1 MMDYDDSWL
10 FLRDF
15 FLYDKSIVQ
24 HINSALGIKSKVI
37 IRDTNEDV
45 FLKDIISLLP
55 NNIDGTTYVDFLRY
69 VNPQYEQEETEANIS
84 VEEIEHSFLN
94 HLWINILSNS
104 KANRYF
110 SEDFKRNSVP
120 AEYIPYILLGSFGID
135 IEWLLYGGQ
144 SAFFFVDQVDCLS
157 KLFDSLNKGYKSWQ
171 SPLHF
176 YFNLKNLKSKLL
188 WTRQLSQE
196 QLYPLMVLFIVLR
209 REWNESNNSSYISK
223 KIKSLCKHN
232 HASEVVR
239 SVIYSIYDLYS
250 DGDDDIRCMYTRVE
264 IIKIDLHKLVVER
277 IIKSGSYKILFD
289 SEFSAN
295 GSNPGAKIDRW
306 TYVEESY
313 KDNVGKRLLVDYYF
327 PHTNV
332 REEDV
337 FIPNDSLTDRIYVSL
352 EKGKDYKQ
360 YWRNIKD
367 GECFDYIQIY
377 PMKNSSNEISDY
389 RPIKYRNHLTKKGK
403 FVIVE
408 DVEKSKVNKEVKLE
422 ISNFRH
428 DLKDL
433 MEDPDIKNLKYIIA
447 ETKKQSLLFNNLF
460 NGLVFLLGNNDDKEC
475 SLGQVREIL
484 KVLDNNQSNSN
495 MDSQLKQLIAEI
507 RDKIE
512 DYAYVR
518 DKSLISGI
526 DVNRLKL
533 LYYQSYD
540 RIFSKIE
547 GFGDGIRQR
556 HETLC
561 SCIKIF
567 GKSLVDNQDN
577 ITIHEF
583 LSDYIKYLGLN
594 KKRVNVSADLFGIEK
609 NLVIKYNRAAL
620 NVILNSIIDNAIE
633 HGFSNYECE
642 NPMIKI
648 IAEVKGD
655 YVLLNICNN
664 GKPISISNDD
674 YKTRGVFKGETGHT
688 GIGGYQISRYAEL
701 QGGYVEIHNTKSW
714 NTEIHLYIKM

>member
-1 MMDYDDSWL
+1 MIGNDDSWF

-15 FLYDKSIVQ
+15 FSQDKSIAKY
-24 HINSALGIKSKVI
+24 INSALGIKSIVL
-37 IRDTNEDV
+37 IRDTNENV
-45 FLKDIISLLP
+45 FLNDIMSLLP
-55 NNIDGTTYVDFLRY
+55 NSIDSTTYMDFLKY
-69 VNPQYEQEETEANIS
+69 VYPQYDQEETEANIT

-110 SEDFKRNSVP
+110 SEDFKKNNVP
-120 AEYIPYILLGSFGID
+120 AECIPYILLRSFGID

-144 SAFFFVDQVDCLS
+144 SAFFFVDRIDCLS
-157 KLFDSLNKGYKSWQ
+157 KLFDNLNKGYKTWQ

-176 YFNLKNLKSKLL
+176 YFNPKNLISKFL

-209 REWNESNNSSYISK
+209 REWSESNNSSYINNK
-223 KIKSLCKHN
+223 FKSLCKHN
-232 HASEVVR
+232 NASEVVR
-239 SVIYSIYDLYS
+239 SIIYSIYDLYS
-250 DGDDDIRCMYTRVE
+250 DGDEDIRCIYRREE
-264 IIKIDLHKLVVER
+264 ILKIALHQLVFER
-277 IIKSGSYKILFD
+277 LIKSGSYKILFD
-289 SEFSAN
+289 AN
-295 GSNPGAKIDRW
+295 GTNSGAKINRW
-306 TYVEESY
+306 TEVEKSY

-332 REEDV
+332 RDEDV

-377 PMKNSSNEISDY
+377 PMKNSSNKISDY

-408 DVEKSKVNKEVKLE
+408 DVEKSEINNELKEE

-428 DLKDL
+428 DIKDL
-433 MEDPDIKNLKYIIA
+433 MNDADIQNLRYILA

-460 NGLVFLLGNNDDKEC
+460 NGLVFLLGNNDDKED

-484 KVLDNNQSNSN
+484 KELDNNQSNSN
-495 MDSQLKQLIAEI
+495 MDSLLKQLIADI

-518 DKSLISGI
+518 DKSLISDI

-547 GFGDGIRQR
+547 GIVGGIKQR

-561 SCIKIF
+561 SCINLV
-567 GKSLVDNQDN
+567 GTSLVDKQEN
-577 ITIHEF
+577 ILIYEF

-620 NVILNSIIDNAIE
+620 NVILNSIVGNAIE

-688 GIGGYQISRYAEL
+688 GIGGYQINRYAEL
-701 QGGYVEIHNTKSW
+701 QGGYVEIPQEKNW
-714 NTEIHLYIKM
+714 NTEIHLYIKL